1 MPFLPDEI
9 APTDWAFMTYR
20 EIMYLDSI
28 KVEENECFEIEQK
41 TVLQSNS
48 SVWFNLR
55 RNRIT
60 SRKSLFLKKTLI
72 L

>member
-9 APTDWAFMTYR
+9 APTDWGFMTYR